1 MNYVLVITETT
12 ETEIPEKTPASKEY
26 EEGVLEAPRFIQTLQ
41 QHIDVI
47 ESKPVTLEC
56 AVVGEPIPTITWYQV
71 RTVALPDRTYVDV
84 RGHKCL

>member
-1 MNYVLVITETT
+1 VPRIIQNSEGSVNYISVVSVLIVNYVLVITETT

-56 AVVGEPIPTITWYQV
+56 AVVGE
-71 RTVALPDRTYVDV
+71 
-84 RGHKCL
+84 